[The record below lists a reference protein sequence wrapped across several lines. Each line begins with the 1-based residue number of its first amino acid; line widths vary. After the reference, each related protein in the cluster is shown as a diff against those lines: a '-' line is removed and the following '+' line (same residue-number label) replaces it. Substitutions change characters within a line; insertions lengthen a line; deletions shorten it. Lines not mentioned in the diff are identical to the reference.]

1 LRREGAFGSKAVID
15 RTWISMST
23 GERAGA
29 LATTGDVWKAKAPA
43 NNVATARRLGRLSL
57 FAVGPVSLVISG
69 CGLEFHEP
77 HQPKSNGQCRL

>member
-1 LRREGAFGSKAVID
+1 MRREGAFGSKAAID

-23 GERAGA
+23 GERVGA

-43 NNVATARRLGRLSL
+43 NNVTTVRRLGPLLL

-69 CGLEFHEP
+69 YVSRNP
-77 HQPKSNGQCRL
+77 